1 MIHPQIEKLL
11 IVQSKDIAL
20 QKLQQEIERIP
31 KERAKIEGLIDEEK
45 ASIETAKSDLNAKEV
60 ERKDLD
66 SQINLK
72 ESDIAKFKTQQLEV
86 KKNEEYRALTHQIEQ
101 AQNEISDL
109 EEKEI
114 EIMYSID
121 EAKVAFEQ
129 AKAEIDERIDQ
140 QSKQLAELD
149 SRLKQ
154 LKADVQEAEANFLES
169 REPVNQDALEVYDR
183 TKTQLKRPP
192 YISAIEVQN
201 CSGCHLRVSNEVQ
214 SLVSSGEEIVS
225 CDQCPRIVYKT

>member
-11 IVQSKDIAL
+11 IVQSKDITL

-60 ERKDLD
+60 ERNDLD
-66 SQINLK
+66 SQIKLK

-101 AQNEISDL
+101 AQNDISDL

-140 QSKQLAELD
+140 QSKQLSELE

-154 LKADVQEAEANFLES
+154 LKV
-169 REPVNQDALEVYDR
+169 
-183 TKTQLKRPP
+183 
-192 YISAIEVQN
+192 
-201 CSGCHLRVSNEVQ
+201 
-214 SLVSSGEEIVS
+214 
-225 CDQCPRIVYKT
+225 

>member
-11 IVQSKDIAL
+11 IVQSKDITL

-45 ASIETAKSDLNAKEV
+45 ASIETARIDLNTKEV
-60 ERKDLD
+60 ERNDLD
-66 SQINLK
+66 SKIKLK
-72 ESDIAKFKTQQLEV
+72 ELEIAKFKTQQLEV
-86 KKNEEYRALTHQIEQ
+86 KKNEEYRALSHQIEQ
-101 AQNEISDL
+101 AQKDISEL

-121 EAKVAFEQ
+121 EAKLAFDQ
-129 AKAEIDERIDQ
+129 AKAKIDERINQ
-140 QSKQLAELD
+140 QTKQLTELD
-149 SRLKQ
+149 SRLMQ
-154 LKADVQEAEANFLES
+154 LKSDVHLSQVNYLES
-169 REPVNQDALEVYDR
+169 RDSVSQEALEIYDL
-183 TKTQLKRPP
+183 TKAQVNRPP
-192 YISAIEVQN
+192 YICAIEVQN

-214 SLVSSGEEIVS
+214 GLVISGGEIMN

>member
-31 KERAKIEGLIDEEK
+31 KERAKIEGLIDENK

-60 ERKDLD
+60 ERNDLD
-66 SQINLK
+66 SQIKLK

-121 EAKVAFEQ
+121 EAKVSFEQ
-129 AKAEIDERIDQ
+129 ARDEIDERIDQ
-140 QSKQLAELD
+140 QFKQLAELD

-154 LKADVQEAEANFLES
+154 LKADVLEAEANFLES
-169 REPVNQDALEVYDR
+169 REPVNQDALELYDR
-183 TKTQLKRPP
+183 TKKQIKRPP

-214 SLVSSGEEIVS
+214 GLVISSEEIVT

>member
-20 QKLQQEIERIP
+20 QKLQQEIDRIP
-31 KERAKIEGLIDEEK
+31 KERVKIEGLISEEK

-60 ERKDLD
+60 ERNDLD
-66 SQINLK
+66 SRIKLK

-101 AQNEISDL
+101 AQKDISDF

-114 EIMYSID
+114 KIMYSID
-121 EAKVAFEQ
+121 EAKVAFKQ
-129 AKAEIDERIDQ
+129 AKAEIDKRIDQ
-140 QSKQLAELD
+140 QSNQLSELE

-154 LKADVQEAEANFLES
+154 LKSDVQVAETNYLES
-169 REPVNQDALEVYDR
+169 RELVNQDALEVYDR
-183 TKTQLKRPP
+183 TKTQVKRLP

-201 CSGCHLRVSNEVQ
+201 CSGCHLRVSNEEQ
-214 SLVSSGEEIVS
+214 GLVLSGGEIVT

>member
-1 MIHPQIEKLL
+1 MINPQIAKLL
-11 IVQSKDIAL
+11 IVQSRDITL

-31 KERAKIEGLIDEEK
+31 KERVKIEGLISEEK
-45 ASIETAKSDLNAKEV
+45 ASIEAAKSDLNTKEV
-60 ERKDLD
+60 ERNDLD
-66 SQINLK
+66 SQIKLK

-101 AQNEISDL
+101 AQRDISDL

-129 AKAEIDERIDQ
+129 AKTQIDERIDQ
-140 QSKQLAELD
+140 QANQLIKLE
-149 SRLKQ
+149 SRFKQ
-154 LKADVQEAEANFLES
+154 LKFDIKVAEANYLES
-169 REPVNQDALEVYDR
+169 REPVKQDTLEIYDR
-183 TKTQLKRPP
+183 TKTQVKRPP

-214 SLVSSGEEIVS
+214 SLVISSEEIVT

>member
-11 IVQSKDIAL
+11 IVQSRDISL

-31 KERAKIEGLIDEEK
+31 KERAKIESLIEEEML
-45 ASIETAKSDLNAKEV
+45 SIETAKSDLNAKEV
-60 ERKDLD
+60 ERNDLD
-66 SQINLK
+66 SQIKIK

-86 KKNEEYRALTHQIEQ
+86 KKNEEYRALTHQIEKTQ
-101 AQNEISDL
+101 DDISEL

-114 EIMYSID
+114 EIMFFID
-121 EAKVAFEQ
+121 EAKVAFERV
-129 AKAEIDERIDQ
+129 KAEIDERINQ
-140 QSKQLAELD
+140 KSKQLIELE

-154 LKADVQEAEANFLES
+154 LKGDVQEAEANFTES
-169 REPVNQDALEVYDR
+169 RKLVNQDALEIYDR
-183 TKTQLKRPP
+183 TKTQVKRPP

-214 SLVSSGEEIVS
+214 GLVIAGEEIVS

>member
-31 KERAKIEGLIDEEK
+31 KERVKIEGLIAEEK
-45 ASIETAKSDLNAKEV
+45 ASIEIAKSDLNAKEV
-60 ERKDLD
+60 ERNDLD
-66 SQINLK
+66 SQIKLK

-86 KKNEEYRALTHQIEQ
+86 KKNEEYRALNHQIEQ
-101 AQNEISDL
+101 AQKDISDL

-129 AKAEIDERIDQ
+129 AKVEIDERIDQ
-140 QSKQLAELD
+140 QSKQLSELE
-149 SRLKQ
+149 LKC
-154 LKADVQEAEANFLES
+154 EMES
-169 REPVNQDALEVYDR
+169 LDEC
-183 TKTQLKRPP
+183 
-192 YISAIEVQN
+192 ISE
-201 CSGCHLRVSNEVQ
+201 HLRDNQ
-214 SLVSSGEEIVS
+214 LYF
-225 CDQCPRIVYKT
+225 RICIM

>member
-1 MIHPQIEKLL
+1 MIHPEIEKLL

-20 QKLQQEIERIP
+20 QKLQQEIDRIP
-31 KERAKIEGLIDEEK
+31 KERVKIEGLISEEK

-60 ERKDLD
+60 ERNDLD
-66 SQINLK
+66 SRIKLK

-101 AQNEISDL
+101 AQKDISDF

-114 EIMYSID
+114 KIMYSID
-121 EAKVAFEQ
+121 EAKVAFKQ
-129 AKAEIDERIDQ
+129 AKAEIDKRIDQ
-140 QSKQLAELD
+140 QSNQLSELE

-154 LKADVQEAEANFLES
+154 LKSDVQVAETNYLES
-169 REPVNQDALEVYDR
+169 RELVNQDALEVYDR
-183 TKTQLKRPP
+183 TKTQVKRLP

-214 SLVSSGEEIVS
+214 GLVLSGGEIVT

>member
-20 QKLQQEIERIP
+20 QKLQQEIDRIP

-45 ASIETAKSDLNAKEV
+45 ASIETAKSNLNAKEV

-101 AQNEISDL
+101 AQGDISDL

-129 AKAEIDERIDQ
+129 AKTEIDERIDQ
-140 QSKQLAELD
+140 QAKQ
-149 SRLKQ
+149 
-154 LKADVQEAEANFLES
+154 
-169 REPVNQDALEVYDR
+169 
-183 TKTQLKRPP
+183 
-192 YISAIEVQN
+192 
-201 CSGCHLRVSNEVQ
+201 
-214 SLVSSGEEIVS
+214 
-225 CDQCPRIVYKT
+225 

>member
-11 IVQSKDIAL
+11 IVQAKDLAL
-20 QKLQQEIERIP
+20 QKLQQEMERIP
-31 KERAKIEGLIDEEK
+31 RERAKIESLIDEEK
-45 ASIETAKSDLNAKEV
+45 GSIESAKSELNAKEV
-60 ERKDLD
+60 ERNDLD
-66 SQINLK
+66 SQIKLK

-183 TKTQLKRPP
+183 TKTQVKRPP